1 MVTQR
6 YKYVYNREQLEELY
20 DLCLDPY
27 ELRNLAVEAA
37 FAPLLTQ
44 MRGVLREWIK
54 ETGDRTISCP

>member
-27 ELRNLAVEAA
+27 EQRNLAVEAA
-37 FAPLLTQ
+37 FAPLLRQ
-44 MRGVLREWIK
+44 MRSMLRDWIK
-54 ETGDRTISCP
+54 KTGDHTIS